1 MYAIFMLLD
10 LTSTALTLSMLSCLD
25 GSGDAAY
32 VSVWITQCKRS
43 ATLQALPWVVFALFV
58 LVVLWQLDWMYRVA
72 RAYAQTACVHAS
84 CSELSHLPIILL
96 SWVSVVGFFLLVQYD
111 YRSENVDGQGM
122 HRLGVGL
129 MTVGFFAAVHVIWSI
144 LRTGDCIH
152 RLNDK
157 RPRRVPFY
165 MWFQY
170 DVVFV
175 LFICF
180 FIVTAFGVTGVP
192 EIVSVIS
199 EYIAMSLLFL
209 QMIWLFLACC
219 EREPAELG
227 PPTLATISFV
237 MYMVLLVCLFSIVT
251 VGVVAFTKTQ
261 KDA

>member
-1 MYAIFMLLD
+1 MYASFVLLD
-10 LTSTALTLSMLSCLD
+10 LTCAALTLSMVSCLD
-25 GSGDAAY
+25 GSGDPAY
-32 VSVWITQCKRS
+32 VSEWIAQCKRR
-43 ATLQALPWVVFALFV
+43 ATLQALPWAVFALFAV
-58 LVVLWQLDWMYRVA
+58 VVLWQLDWMYRVA
-72 RAYAQTACVHAS
+72 RAYAQTECVHAS
-84 CSELSHLPIILL
+84 CSELSHLPMILL
-96 SWVSVVGFFLLVQYD
+96 SWVSVAGLFLLIRYD
-111 YRSENVDGQGM
+111 YRSDDENDKSL

-129 MTVGFFAAVHVIWSI
+129 MTIGFFAALHVIWSI
-144 LRTGDCIH
+144 LRTGDCIQ

-170 DVVFV
+170 DLVFV

-180 FIVTAFGVTGVP
+180 FIFTAFAVTGVP

-199 EYIAMSLLFL
+199 EYVALSLLFL

-227 PPTLATISFV
+227 PPTLATVSLA
-237 MYMVLLVCLFSIVT
+237 MHMVLLVCLFSFVT
-251 VGVVAFTKTQ
+251 VCVVAFTRTA